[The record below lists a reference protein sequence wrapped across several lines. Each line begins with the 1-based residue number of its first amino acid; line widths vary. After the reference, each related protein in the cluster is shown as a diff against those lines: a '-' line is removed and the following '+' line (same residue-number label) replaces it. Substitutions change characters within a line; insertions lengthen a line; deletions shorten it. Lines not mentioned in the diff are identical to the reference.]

1 MDSVIQ
7 PKNNWA
13 LILNAQF
20 WQLIL
25 KLIYCKVGCGA
36 FAIVWSLVYDVH
48 VIRLPT
54 EHQGVTRNV
63 RAF

>member
-1 MDSVIQ
+1 MDSVTQ

-25 KLIYCKVGCGA
+25 KLTYCKVGCGA
-36 FAIVWSLVYDVH
+36 FAIVWSLVK
-48 VIRLPT
+48 I
-54 EHQGVTRNV
+54 
-63 RAF
+63 

>member
-7 PKNNWA
+7 PKNDWT

-25 KLIYCKVGCGA
+25 KLIYFKVGCGA
-36 FAIVWSLVYDVH
+36 FAIVWSLIYD
-48 VIRLPT
+48 VIRLPSG
-54 EHQGVTRNV
+54 HHGVTRNV
-63 RAF
+63 HAF